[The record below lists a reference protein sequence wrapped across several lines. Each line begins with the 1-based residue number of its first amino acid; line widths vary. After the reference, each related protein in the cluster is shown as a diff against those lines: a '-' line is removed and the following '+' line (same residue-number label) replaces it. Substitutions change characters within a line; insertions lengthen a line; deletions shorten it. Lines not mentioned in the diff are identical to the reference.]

1 MESLRLGAF
10 ETNSSSMHAM
20 ALMSADA
27 YEKFSA
33 GLYYWDNNNDVI
45 VTTQKMYDLYKK
57 QQGETNVELT
67 IAGHEDRVRDIM
79 SVEQFVSC
87 LEFLIENHPTSDETL
102 LNNTNYVREF
112 LNRNDFITVEDIERD
127 YETDVSRGHFGGE
140 EVVAFAYYGYCC

>member
-27 YEKFSA
+27 YEKFNA
-33 GLYYWDNNNDVI
+33 GLYYWDDNNDGI
-45 VTTQKMYDLYKK
+45 VTTQEMFNLYKK

-87 LEFLIENHPTSDETL
+87 IEFLSENQPTSDETL
-102 LNNTNYVREF
+102 LKNTSYVREF
-112 LNRNDFITVEDIERD
+112 LSRNDFITAKDIYRN

-140 EVVAFAYYGYCC
+140 EVVAFAYYGY

>member
-27 YEKFSA
+27 YEKFNA
-33 GLYYWDNNNDVI
+33 GLYYWNDNKDCI
-45 VTTQKMYDLYKK
+45 VTTQEMYDLYKK
-57 QQGETNVELT
+57 QQGETNVEL
-67 IAGHEDRVRDIM
+67 IMAGHEERVRDIM

-87 LEFLIENHPTSDETL
+87 LEFLSEKQPTSDETL
-102 LNNTNYVREF
+102 LKNTSYVRDF
-112 LNRNDFITVEDIERD
+112 LSRNDFITVEDIERN
-127 YETDVSRGHFGGE
+127 YETDVRRGHFGGE

>member
-27 YEKFSA
+27 YEKFNA
-33 GLYYWDNNNDVI
+33 GLYYWDNNKEAI
-45 VTTQKMYDLYKK
+45 VTTQEMYDLYKK

-87 LEFLIENHPTSDETL
+87 LEFLSEHHPTSDETL
-102 LNNTNYVREF
+102 LKNTSYVREF
-112 LNRNDFITVEDIERD
+112 LGRNDFITVEDIERD